1 MKFFR
6 GAVAAVLTC
15 TLLTGCGLN
24 GAGRSSEAKYEGDGF
39 KTAEAAA
46 TSFVEGLRDLDYN
59 KMLKSYAWETQAEHY
74 KYESELDRFDSF
86 IPTMP
91 VQMPSDNDFYISA
104 NASGLQSIEC
114 RRLYC
119 SIAYYLM
126 KDDVEKGM
134 VIPLKD
140 EESMNDFLSIYDNE
154 RYKDFTKIKNL
165 RFVSPEEVLGD
176 ACSMDEYNE
185 KAQINYEH
193 YGADEVVSLAALAD
207 VGDKTFYYFPTVAR
221 YGDKWYVVSS
231 WSLIS
236 SYLQMDAYTPFKIT
250 NETPKDWINK
260 QDNEE

>member
-6 GAVAAVLTC
+6 GVVAAVLTC
-15 TLLTGCGLN
+15 ALLTGCGLN
-24 GAGRSSEAKYEGDGF
+24 GAGKSSEAKYEGDGF

-74 KYESELDRFDSF
+74 NYDSILDRYDSF
-86 IPTMP
+86 NPTFP
-91 VQMPSDNDFYISA
+91 VLMPSDNDFYISA

-114 RRLYC
+114 RRLYT
-119 SIAYYLM
+119 SIAHYILG
-126 KDDVEKGM
+126 DDVEWGKTR
-134 VIPLKD
+134 PLLDDESKD
-140 EESMNDFLSIYDNE
+140 SFISIYENE
-154 RYKDFTKIKNL
+154 KYKDFTKIKNL
-165 RFVSPEEVLGD
+165 RFVSPEDVLGD
-176 ACSMDEYNE
+176 ICSMDEYNE
-185 KAQINYEH
+185 KAQINNEC
-193 YGADEVVSLAALAD
+193 YGADEVVCMAALAD

-236 SYLQMDAYTPFKIT
+236 SYLGMKAYQPFVIT
-250 NETPKDWINK
+250 DKAPKDWA